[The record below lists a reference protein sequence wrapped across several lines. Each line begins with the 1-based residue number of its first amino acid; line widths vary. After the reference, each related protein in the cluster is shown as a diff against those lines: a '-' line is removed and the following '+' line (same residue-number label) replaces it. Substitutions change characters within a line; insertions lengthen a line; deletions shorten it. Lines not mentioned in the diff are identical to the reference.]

1 MSTAWKGS
9 VVILREPASAFWS
22 RFGYRL
28 FIAGALALAAV
39 FVPWV
44 WLSVPVWILAGLMAL
59 LALLAIANIAR
70 NRRTLL
76 VQTGAGSIEW
86 PQSIQEIVLRRPLE
100 WVAGREIEVTYPP
113 VATMPGQ
120 ADPRITLS
128 DGERLIERVP
138 LYGVDPETFVASA
151 NELLKGR
158 GVTLVFVPAGPD
170 AGAAE

>member
-28 FIAGALALAAV
+28 FIAAALALAAA
-39 FVPWV
+39 FVPWM
-44 WLSVPVWILAGLMAL
+44 WLAIPVWVLSGLMAL
-59 LALLAIANIAR
+59 LALLAIVNIAR
-70 NRRTLL
+70 NKRTLL
-76 VQTGAGSIEW
+76 VLTGAGSIEW
-86 PQSIQEIVLRRPLE
+86 PQSVQEIVLRRPLE
-100 WVAGREIEVTYPP
+100 WVAGREISVTYPP

-138 LYGVDPETFVASA
+138 LYGVDPEAFVASA
-151 NELLKGR
+151 NALIKGR
-158 GVTLVFVPAGPD
+158 GTTLVYVAPEPD